1 MKLRMGYSYKFNM
14 DDLKN
19 ICTTKTTIF
28 DSHFDRRVTNI
39 MNIVSLDILFLYPV
53 TLRSV

>member
-1 MKLRMGYSYKFNM
+1 MKLRMGYSYKFNKCN
-14 DDLKN
+14 LKN
-19 ICTTKTTIF
+19 ICTTEGIIF
-28 DSHFDRRVTNI
+28 DSKFDGRVKNM